1 MPRRTR
7 ALESERQ
14 GPLGDCPRDCRGD
27 SSKKPPLTQTHALG
41 AAGPLVE
48 RRGHPPGQ
56 LAAGGIKRTRGGGK
70 IMARVATPRTDKRGC
85 RSSPALPRQNR
96 GTRWADSRRCIQRRP
111 ARDQGRHVFAP
122 VACPVRSGRPAILRL
137 LSLDTSRFR
146 RVQSIQ
152 DDALL
157 TSVAC
162 SRRDG
167 SLLRV
172 LSGCGGD
179 SVAFSPSGHNIV
191 TGTLKTGRIK
201 IWGAAGGSAV
211 GCGKRKITNGKA

>member
-1 MPRRTR
+1 MRRHKLTKSFSPNIAASAGRRSRGGVPAAGLHLHVTTACCESVPRRTR

-137 LSLDTSRFR
+137 LSLDTFRFR

-152 DDALL
+152 DDMLY
-157 TSVAC
+157 
-162 SRRDG
+162 
-167 SLLRV
+167 
-172 LSGCGGD
+172 
-179 SVAFSPSGHNIV
+179 
-191 TGTLKTGRIK
+191 
-201 IWGAAGGSAV
+201 
-211 GCGKRKITNGKA
+211 